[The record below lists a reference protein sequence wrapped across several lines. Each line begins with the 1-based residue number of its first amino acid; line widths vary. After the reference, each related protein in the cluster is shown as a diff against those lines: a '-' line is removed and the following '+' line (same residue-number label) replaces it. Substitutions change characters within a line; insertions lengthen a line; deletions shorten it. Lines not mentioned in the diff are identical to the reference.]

1 MLIKIIKS
9 LFTKY
14 LLYWVLYSKREK
26 IYEVAGIFFTNAI
39 LQSGLFPLHL
49 AIMENDPLIRET
61 YVKRLISRGADVNA
75 KALPVTEFLN
85 SMSKKMPMH
94 LMKTSLVRSAAL
106 CLHIWRHLEP
116 SQSKMTCDVHV
127 TEKNLNMQEILLF
140 CLEM

>member
-1 MLIKIIKS
+1 MSTLKQKG
-9 LFTKY
+9 
-14 LLYWVLYSKREK
+14 K
-26 IYEVAGIFFTNAI
+26 IYEVAGMFFTNAI

-106 CLHIWRHLEP
+106 CLHI
-116 SQSKMTCDVHV
+116 
-127 TEKNLNMQEILLF
+127 
-140 CLEM
+140 

>member
-127 TEKNLNMQEILLF
+127 PEKILNMQEILLF
-140 CLEM
+140 CL